1 MISSAVSHPN
11 KALVIYWGN
20 NNHLLNVPTR
30 SSLSMNL
37 CGINQ
42 PLNYYVTMKTSEN
55 LDRDIVLVNNKEDIG
70 EIYSR
75 IVRHL
80 NLMRRYTG
88 FKEKIQ
94 ISTKTTFPI
103 GVGLAGSA
111 ASASAL
117 AQAFV
122 GLFDPGLDKRNV
134 SILARMGSGSGARS
148 VYGGFVELQKKD
160 NLQSYGKQ
168 AFDEK
173 HWDLRDIIAMIDT
186 SAKKTNSRDGMILS
200 KNTCLREIYSNFV
213 SVADLHIREIRSAIE
228 SKNIKKLGE
237 LYEEENL
244 LFRKVCLNTRPPLDY
259 WSGITQKVLLQVM
272 KLRHEGVL
280 AYAGTD
286 AGPNVHVFTLPRYAN
301 KVNETIQE
309 IDGVSSVIHCS
320 PGEGTHLIEEPL
332 EERNYELDSSN

>member
-20 NNHLLNVPTR
+20 NNHRLNIPTR

-37 CGINQ
+37 HGINQ
-42 PLNYYVTMKTSEN
+42 PLNYYVTMKTSKN
-55 LDRDIVLVNNKEDIG
+55 LDRDIVLVNNKEDKG

-75 IVRHL
+75 IIRHL

-94 ISTKTTFPI
+94 IVTKTTFPI
-103 GVGLAGSA
+103 GAGLAGSA

-122 GLFDPGLDKRNV
+122 GLFDVGLDKYDV

-168 AFDEK
+168 VFDEK
-173 HWDLRDIIAMIDT
+173 HWDLRDIIAMIDP
-186 SAKKTNSRDGMILS
+186 SVKEMNSRDGMMLS
-200 KNTCLREIYSNFV
+200 KMTCPREIYSNFV
-213 SVADLHIREIRSAIE
+213 SVADLHIKEIRSAIH
-228 SKNIKKLGE
+228 SKNIEKLGE
-237 LYEEENL
+237 FYEKENL

-259 WSGITQKVLLQVM
+259 WSRITQDVLLQVT
-272 KLRHEGVL
+272 KLRLEGVL
-280 AYAGTD
+280 AYSGTD
-286 AGPNVHVFTLPRYAN
+286 AGPNVHVFTLPIYAN
-301 KVNETIQE
+301 KIIETIHE
-309 IDGVSSVIHCS
+309 IKGVNSIIHCS
-320 PGEGTHLIEEPL
+320 PGEGSHLIQEHLP
-332 EERNYELDSSN
+332 SK